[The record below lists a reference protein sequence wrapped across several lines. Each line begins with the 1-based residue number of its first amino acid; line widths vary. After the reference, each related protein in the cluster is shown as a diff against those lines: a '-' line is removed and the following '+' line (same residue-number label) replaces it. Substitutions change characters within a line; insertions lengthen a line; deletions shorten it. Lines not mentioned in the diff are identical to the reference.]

1 MPKQAE
7 VQVLL
12 YRAQAMGTY
21 RHAALLH
28 MVLQITTKPKVSNTY
43 LGEPSL
49 PPVPSVG
56 LAEPFGHFKL
66 EP

>member
-1 MPKQAE
+1 M
-7 VQVLL
+7 LL
-12 YRAQAMGTY
+12 FRAQALGTT

-28 MVLQITTKPKVSNTY
+28 KLVLQITTRPKVSNTN
-43 LGEPSL
+43 LCELSL

-66 EP
+66 AP

>member
-7 VQVLL
+7 VQMLL

-21 RHAALLH
+21 RHAALLR
-28 MVLQITTKPKVSNTY
+28 MVLQITTKTKVSNTY
-43 LGEPSL
+43 LCELSL
-49 PPVPSVG
+49 PPVPSIG